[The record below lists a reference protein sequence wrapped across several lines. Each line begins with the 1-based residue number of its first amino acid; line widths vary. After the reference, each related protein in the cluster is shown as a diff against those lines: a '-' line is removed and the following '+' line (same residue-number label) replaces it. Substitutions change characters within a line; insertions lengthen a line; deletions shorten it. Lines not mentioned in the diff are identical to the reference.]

1 MTLTIIT
8 VTYNCIS
15 TIEQTIASVLS
26 QKNVDVEYIVIDGDS
41 NDGTAEVIEKYV
53 DRLAFFVSEK
63 DAGVY
68 DAMNKGINRASG
80 DYILFLNGDDYL
92 ADENVVNRIATHLD
106 GSSIVVGRVKT
117 GSRISKVVD
126 MNKMQSPYFGIF
138 YPHQAMFIPRGLF
151 DELGLYDL
159 SYKVSADFDWI
170 CKVIYNGKSVKW
182 IDELVSIFRTGGMS
196 SRLECSID
204 EVNIS
209 CKYLEMSG
217 QNDLIPV
224 MTEIA
229 VDTAKNRIFT
239 AMLCDE
245 EFIGDFKD
253 YISKLPSSPDSVQLW
268 GGGFLAEYYI
278 GMFRLI
284 GVNISEVIDKNA
296 GEGRY
301 ISKIPVVTPSDRN
314 DDLIFISSEYYDD
327 DIAKTLIGDGEI
339 EGMAVIRHR
348 KFRDDL
354 IKVTYGNNKY
364 VQKFEKETGL
374 SLN

>member
-92 ADENVVNRIATHLD
+92 VDENAVNRIATHLD
-106 GSSIVVGRVKT
+106 GSSIVVGRVRT
-117 GSRISKVVD
+117 GSRISEVVD
-126 MNKMQSPYFGIF
+126 MDKAQSPYFGIF
-138 YPHQAMFIPRGLF
+138 YPHQATIIPRGLF
-151 DELGLYDL
+151 KELGLYDL
-159 SYKVSADFDWI
+159 SYKISADFDWI
-170 CKVIYNGKSVKW
+170 CKAIYNGNPVKW
-182 IDELVSIFRTGGMS
+182 VDEIVSVFRTGGMS

-204 EVNIS
+204 EYNIS
-209 CKYLEMSG
+209 RKYLDMAGDEK
-217 QNDLIPV
+217 LISV
-224 MTEIA
+224 MTETA

-239 AMLCDE
+239 AMLCDV
-245 EFIGDFKD
+245 EFKEIFKD

-284 GVNISEVIDKNA
+284 GVNVSEVIDKNA

-301 ISKIPVVTPSDRN
+301 ISKIHVVTPSDRN

-327 DIAKTLIGDGEI
+327 DIAKALIDDGEN
-339 EGMAVIRHR
+339 EGKTFIRHR
-348 KFRDDL
+348 KFRNDL
-354 IKVTYGNNKY
+354 IKATYGNNKY